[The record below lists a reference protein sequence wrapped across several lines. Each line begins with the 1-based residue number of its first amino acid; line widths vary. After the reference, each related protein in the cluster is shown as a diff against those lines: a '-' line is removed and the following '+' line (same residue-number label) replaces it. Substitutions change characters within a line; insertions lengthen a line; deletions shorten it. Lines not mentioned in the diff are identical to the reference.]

1 MTLSCCYWL
10 AARLLQRLLLWVAV
24 GLLLLFA
31 FGLLPRSVTR

>member
-10 AARLLQRLLLWVAV
+10 AARLLLWVAV